1 MTDQKPSNRPT
12 AQEILDRCDI
22 FTGLEEEGYLE
33 IEAKYI
39 KEENEN
45 LRKKI
50 KENWLLRVYQKKE
63 KL

>member
-12 AQEILDRCDI
+12 AQEILDRCDM

-50 KENWLLRVYQKKE
+50 KET
-63 KL
+63 

>member
-1 MTDQKPSNRPT
+1 M
-12 AQEILDRCDI
+12 

-50 KENWLLRVYQKKE
+50 KET
-63 KL
+63 